1 MRCFRFVCTVW
12 LLAQAVPCA
21 AQAQSP
27 APSKPALI
35 INDPLAAPLWR
46 IDVDADENHLV
57 AGSPAKAA
65 AVWSFDDPSAA
76 ELLRLPLRD
85 EEMQRAH
92 AIAISPDG
100 KRIAAA
106 VPALR
111 DDKGFAKAGTAAIYI
126 IERSSRRIEK
136 AITSDVATR
145 PQALRFS
152 PDGTL
157 LAATLSDGCGL
168 RVWRVADWTLA
179 GSDDAGYGGTS
190 GACCP
195 ATAGT
200 DCDPLPDTPGLA
212 WSKSASGEQHL
223 VTSGDTGVRLY
234 KPDAEAVAL
243 LASKS
248 PADLG
253 LERPEGVAV
262 SPDATRLAVGDARVR
277 GASPTVKLQVAI
289 LDLMTL
295 TPTSANL
302 TLPETAILSP
312 ALLDTKATPGAD
324 QMALNRVAW
333 AADDEGEAIY
343 AGGLAWCQ
351 IADPSL
357 VLGSQE
363 GEGTENCLVRWRLP
377 ASGSADRPSEV
388 HFIRAGLDRVMD
400 LAPLPKRKALAYA
413 TLQRIGAM
421 YGDGT
426 PYVNDAGAEVFA
438 AARAFDFR
446 DRPVDR
452 KTGAMLGFDIS
463 PDASTVYLEDYRG
476 TAAVP
481 VALTFSVDQL
491 KLEPAASRPA
501 NVAAP
506 KRDPLIVDKLANWWN
521 GPKPPTIYGL
531 PLDVLQGVRDTY
543 RAVALAPDK
552 RAIVGSA
559 TYVRVIGYAGGKA
572 EVLCQLRVAAEA
584 YRTAVSDDGSVAV
597 VGHSDG
603 TLRWY
608 RIEHAKDGAACSL
621 TQLLA
626 VHIRQ
631 ADGED
636 GSWTW
641 AGWLPATGQF
651 AADPR
656 AKDLVGWQVAG
667 ADGQVE
673 TVRFADLLQYYAPDA
688 VKAALRQTAPSPDV
702 VASLQKSIGDA
713 VDPLRLIVLTP
724 DENAEVATETVKFDI
739 KADGGTT
746 WPRKLYVATGS
757 GARIAKTV
765 RGKELAANDPIEI
778 AAPGIVQMQV
788 KLPPAERQQHRNVDV
803 CFLVDRQRDCHTIN
817 WSGAL
822 EEPAPRALH
831 AVIVGLSAY
840 KDPAMSL
847 AFAQNDALDLA
858 RIFVNDYKARVV
870 DKTSKVPADYV
881 TVSIDLIVAAGS
893 SSAKTELADLQAS
906 GIVRVHEATIANIAA
921 VLGKLAQQGGTSEND
936 LVLFYFSGHGMLN
949 PFRDAKGLT
958 ALLGPDIEGNYTP
971 ASLERDALTS
981 DRLIS
986 LLDPIAGEK
995 LVIIDACRTTATI
1008 AGESAFDPAAI
1019 RLEFERNL
1027 LSADFFFSAAPGQYS
1042 LDQGELAYS
1051 TARPKEQQG
1060 NGLFTYAL
1068 LKSLTDTGGAPAGS
1082 KPRKVEVYDVDR
1094 YVRGFFDSHDEES
1107 AAVRLIRRLQ
1117 EQGISVALQQPMYV
1131 PARRRASAGTVIRT
1145 LEPAP

>member
-1 MRCFRFVCTVW
+1 MRCFRLVCTLW
-12 LLAQAVPCA
+12 LSALAMPCA
-21 AQAQSP
+21 AQAPTP
-27 APSKPALI
+27 APAKPALI
-35 INDPLAAPLWR
+35 INDLFAAPLWR
-46 IDVDADENHLV
+46 IDVDADETHLV

-65 AVWSFDDPSAA
+65 AVWSLDDPSAA

-100 KRIAAA
+100 KRVAAA
-106 VPALR
+106 VPPLR
-111 DDKGFAKAGTAAIYI
+111 DDKGFARAGTAAIYI
-126 IERSSRRIEK
+126 IERASRRIEK

-168 RVWRVADWTLA
+168 RVWRAAGWSLA
-179 GSDDAGYGGTS
+179 GSDDAGYGGPS
-190 GACCP
+190 GTCCP

-200 DCDPLPDTPGLA
+200 DCDPFPDTPGLA
-212 WSKSASGEQHL
+212 WSKSASGEQL
-223 VTSGDTGVRLY
+223 LITSGDTGVRLY
-234 KPDAEAVAL
+234 KPDANSVAL
-243 LASKS
+243 LATKS
-248 PADLG
+248 PADIA

-262 SPDATRLAVGDARVR
+262 SPDGARLAVGDARVR
-277 GASPTVKLQVAI
+277 GASQTVKLQVAV

-302 TLPETAILSP
+302 TLPEAAVLSP
-312 ALLDTKATPGAD
+312 ALLDAKATPGAD

-333 AADDEGEAIY
+333 TEDDSGEAIY
-343 AGGLAWCQ
+343 AGGLTWCQ

-357 VLGSQE
+357 VLGTQE
-363 GEGTENCLVRWRLP
+363 GEGTENCIVRWRLP
-377 ASGSADRPSEV
+377 ASGSADKPGDV

-400 LAPLPKRKALAYA
+400 LAALPKRKALAYA
-413 TLQRIGAM
+413 TLQRIGALHD
-421 YGDGT
+421 DGT
-426 PYVNDAGAEVFA
+426 TYVNDAGTEVFA

-452 KTGAMLGFDIS
+452 KTGAMLGFDVS
-463 PDASTVYLEDYRG
+463 ADASTVYFEDYRG
-476 TAAVP
+476 TAAAP
-481 VALTFSVDQL
+481 IALTFNIDQL
-491 KLEPAASRPA
+491 KLEQATARPA
-501 NVAAP
+501 NVAPP

-521 GPKPPTIYGL
+521 GAKPPVIYGL
-531 PLDVLQGVRDTY
+531 PLDALQGIRDTY

-552 RAIVGSA
+552 RAVVGSA
-559 TYVRVIGYAGGKA
+559 THVRVVGYGSGKA
-572 EVLCQLRVAAEA
+572 EVLCQLRVSAEA
-584 YRTAVSDDGSVAV
+584 YRAAVSDDGSLTV

-608 RIEHAKDGAACSL
+608 RIEHGKDGAACSL

-636 GSWTW
+636 GSWIW
-641 AGWLPATGQF
+641 ASWLPTTGQF

-656 AKDLVGWQVAG
+656 AKDLLGWQVSGAG
-667 ADGQVE
+667 GQVE

-688 VKAALRQTAPSPDV
+688 VKAALRQSAPSPDV
-702 VASLQKSIGDA
+702 VASLEKSIGDA
-713 VDPLRLIVLTP
+713 TDALRLMVLTP
-724 DENAEVATETVKFDI
+724 DENSQVATETVKFDI

-765 RGKELAANDPIEI
+765 LGKDIAPNDAIEI

-788 KLPPAERQQHRNVDV
+788 KLPPSERQQHRNVDV

-822 EEPAPRALH
+822 EKPAARALH
-831 AVIVGLSAY
+831 AVIVGVSAY

-858 RIFVNDYKARVV
+858 RIFVNDYKARIV
-870 DKTSKVPADYV
+870 DKTSRVPADYAS
-881 TVSIDLIVAAGS
+881 VSIDLLVAAGS
-893 SSAKTELADLQAS
+893 SSAKSELADLQSS
-906 GIVRVHEATIANIAA
+906 GIVRVHDAAVGNIAA
-921 VLGKLAQQGGTSEND
+921 VLGKLAQQGTNEND

-949 PFRDAKGLT
+949 PFRGAKGLT
-958 ALLGPDIEGNYTP
+958 ALLGPNIDGNYTRE
-971 ASLERDALTS
+971 SLEREALTS
-981 DRLIS
+981 DRLIA
-986 LLDPIAGEK
+986 LLDPIPGEK

-1051 TARPKEQQG
+1051 TTRPKDEQG

-1068 LKSLTDTGGAPAGS
+1068 LKSLTDMGTAPAGS

-1094 YVRGFFDSHDEES
+1094 YVRGFFDSQDEES

-1131 PARRRASAGTVIRT
+1131 PARRRVSAGTVIRT
-1145 LEPAP
+1145 LEPAQ